1 MARYRVEFTPAAAR
15 DLKKLDRQTQKRLS
29 GVIDGLGENPRP
41 NSVVALQGDSSIL
54 RIRSGAYRILYRIE
68 DRVLMIIIIRIGH
81 RKDVYRTKS

>member
-29 GVIDGLGENPRP
+29 SVIDGLSENPRP
-41 NSVVALQGDSSIL
+41 NGVKALQGDSSIL

-68 DRVLMIIIIRIGH
+68 DRVLMIVIIRIGH
-81 RKDVYRTKS
+81 RKDVYRTK